1 MRWVVGFLLVAGL
14 LLAGSDGELF
24 PLLNLAG
31 MVLIAGAAW
40 LAERR
45 KYQRRHG
52 R

>member
-1 MRWVVGFLLVAGL
+1 MRWFLGFWLAAGL

-24 PLLNLAG
+24 PLPNLVG

-40 LAERR
+40 VAERR
-45 KYQRRHG
+45 KFNRRYG